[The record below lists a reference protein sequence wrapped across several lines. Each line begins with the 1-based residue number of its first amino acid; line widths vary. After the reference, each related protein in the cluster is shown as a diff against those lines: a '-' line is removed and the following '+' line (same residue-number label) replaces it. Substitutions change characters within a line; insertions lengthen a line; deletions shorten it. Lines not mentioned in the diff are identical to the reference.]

1 MVSYFVRYRGS
12 CVDPDAFQD
21 YYENHH
27 AEVLR
32 RFPKIRSLNLHR
44 SVEWHDPLPV
54 LRGGTLLLAE
64 MRFDSAAD
72 LDAALRSEA
81 RRQARQDSHRFPH
94 FAGEITHEAMVDKVI
109 F

>member
-1 MVSYFVRYRGS
+1 MISYFVRYRGS
-12 CVDPDAFQD
+12 CVDPDAFQG
-21 YYENHH
+21 YYEMHH

-32 RFPKIRSLNLHR
+32 RFPKIRSLSLHR
-44 SVEWHDPLPV
+44 PAEWNDPMPV
-54 LRGGTLLLAE
+54 LRGGTLLLAQ

-72 LDAALRSEA
+72 LDAALYSEA
-81 RRQARQDSHRFPH
+81 RREAREDSHRFPP

>member
-12 CVDPDAFQD
+12 CVDPDAFQN
-21 YYENHH
+21 YYEKQH
-27 AEVLR
+27 AELLR
-32 RFPKIRSLNLHR
+32 RFPKIRSLSLHR

-54 LRGGTLLLAE
+54 LRGGTLLLAQ

-72 LDAALRSEA
+72 LDAALYSEA
-81 RRQARQDSHRFPH
+81 RREAREDSHRFPP

>member
-12 CVDPDAFQD
+12 AVDRDAFQD
-21 YYENHH
+21 YYEKHH

-32 RFPKIRSLNLHR
+32 RFPKIRSLSLHR
-44 SVEWHDPLPV
+44 PADWNDPLP
-54 LRGGTLLLAE
+54 LAQ
-64 MRFDSAAD
+64 MRFETEGD

-81 RRQARQDSHRFPH
+81 RQQARKDSHRFPP
-94 FAGEITHEAMVDKVI
+94 FAGEITHEAMVEKVI